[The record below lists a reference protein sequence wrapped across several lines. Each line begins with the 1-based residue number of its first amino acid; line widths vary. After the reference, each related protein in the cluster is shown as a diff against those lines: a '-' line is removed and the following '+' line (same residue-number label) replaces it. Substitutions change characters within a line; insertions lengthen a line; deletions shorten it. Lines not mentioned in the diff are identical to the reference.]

1 MMHMR
6 HDDPLSG
13 LAGGGPVTTTP
24 EGKIVPYLPNM
35 PLPAWFQTKTYGSKG
50 FTVADQKLGD
60 KFYQSLAALTG
71 RDVKKLFADRV
82 YAAPQNMIHAIMAA
96 LQETQAAPS
105 PDIAA
110 LVSYASGGG
119 KYKGLVFSATAQNI
133 DREEFLTADRMY
145 CETCDTPILYSDA
158 LLRLK
163 KNNAA
168 AHDYIVSL
176 IGARAAKR
184 KFQQDVSFTQ
194 DQQKNVKFLL
204 GEVEGGAK
212 VGAKVYESAKGAA
225 KGAAEGVATAFDVL
239 GFLTRNWLWIVGGT
253 VVIGG
258 YLLYRNRDT
267 AVGRAARTA
276 LRLP

>member
-13 LAGGGPVTTTP
+13 LAGVGPVTATA
-24 EGKIVPYLPNM
+24 EGKIIPYLPNV
-35 PLPAWFQTKTYGSKG
+35 PLPEWFQVKTYGSKG

-60 KFYQSLAALTG
+60 KFYQALAALTG

-119 KYKGLVFSATAQNI
+119 VYEGTFQTTSQNL
-133 DREEFLTADRMY
+133 DREEFLTADRMH
-145 CETCDTPILYSDA
+145 CETCDTPIRYSDA

-163 KNNAA
+163 KSNAA

-194 DQQKNVKFLL
+194 DQQKVIKKEL
-204 GEVEGGAK
+204 EIVEKTAKTGAK
-212 VGAKVYESAKGAA
+212 VVESAGTAV
-225 KGAAEGVATAFDVL
+225 KGAAEGVASAFDL
-239 GFLTRNWLWIVGGT
+239 AGFLARNWLWIVGGT

-267 AVGRAARTA
+267 VVGRAARTA